1 VPLLQ
6 ISSIY
11 GAHSLIHRVCSIA
24 LMQLLWNGNFKQKV
38 LLQWSH

>member
-11 GAHSLIHRVCSIA
+11 GAHSLIQRLWRIT
-24 LMQLLWNGNFKQKV
+24 LM
-38 LLQWSH
+38 